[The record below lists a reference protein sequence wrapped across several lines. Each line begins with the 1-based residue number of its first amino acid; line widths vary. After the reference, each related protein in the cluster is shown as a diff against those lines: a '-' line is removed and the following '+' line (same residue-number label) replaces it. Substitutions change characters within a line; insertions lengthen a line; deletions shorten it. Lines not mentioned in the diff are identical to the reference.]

1 MVKAPNTF
9 IGDYTYYDNRQDPAA
24 FEQNNVLFNYPEFGD
39 RLIIGKFCAIAGGNP
54 AAVRRQR
61 FDKALSALLLELNW
75 WDLPQEALTQA
86 LPMLCNPDLKAF
98 ARWARDLLE
107 PPERATGQQPI
118 KFFQKLHKTY

>member
-9 IGDYTYYDNRQDPAA
+9 IGDYPAA

>member
-1 MVKAPNTF
+1 MKNVVKAPNTF
-9 IGDYTYYDNRQDPAA
+9 IGDYTYYDDRQGPAA

-75 WDLPQEALTQA
+75 WDLPPEALTQA

-98 ARWARDLLE
+98 ARWARDLLN
-107 PPERATGQQPI
+107 RRNAQPDSNR
-118 KFFQKLHKTY
+118 